1 MEALAI
7 VILIIAIG
15 FAVWKFGEVII
26 HAITSFGELF
36 ISFLNG
42 EMSKGGTIVFGAV
55 LFIISF
61 ICFGIFFKI
70 LSFFKQ
76 QNDRYL

>member
-26 HAITSFGELF
+26 HGIASFGELF
-36 ISFLNG
+36 ISFLNN
-42 EMSKGGTIVFGAV
+42 EMSKGGTIVFGVV
-55 LFIISF
+55 LLIIGF
-61 ICFGIFFKI
+61 ICFGIFIKI